1 MNEYRKAGE
10 KLAAMAYDCNGGD
23 MAMADGLIST
33 IDDPDHPQYGN
44 FQRVLCKYAAEAFK
58 EAGQLTSFEYQLFK
72 NASEMDE
79 WYPELDQF
87 SDAVLGALGKV
98 YAKAQNEEANL
109 GREAI
114 KEAALNYVWPGV
126 AGGVVRNTPALLKQI
141 ATLGIGAGAGVGS
154 LMWLMN
160 RHTRQDEDDV
170 EAMKAKINYYNNIT
184 KEIKNELGGAPVT
197 EQSLEDAAQNV
208 I

>member
-1 MNEYRKAGE
+1 MNQYRQAGE
-10 KLAAMAYDCNGGD
+10 KLAAMAYGCDSGD
-23 MAMADGLIST
+23 VAMAQGLESGLK
-33 IDDPDHPQYGN
+33 DHTHPEYGN

-58 EAGQLTSFEYQLFK
+58 EAGELASFEYQLFK
-72 NASEMDE
+72 NAAEMDE
-79 WYPELDQF
+79 WYPELDRF

-98 YAKAQNEEANL
+98 YVKAQNQEAHL

-160 RHTRQDEDDV
+160 RHTRQDEDDI
-170 EAMKAKINYYNNIT
+170 EAMKAKINYYSNLT
-184 KEIKNELGGAPVT
+184 KEIKNELGGGPVT
-197 EQSLEDAAQNV
+197 EDQLQEAAQNV